1 MRPDRGTAHRLLRH
15 PRLDLAVKA
24 AVAATLAWVIAQ
36 RIPGAQE
43 YAFYAPFGAVATT
56 YSAVVR
62 SVAETVRTVA
72 AILLGAAVGVLA
84 DAVLG
89 SGVAAIALVVGLGML
104 LAGLP
109 WFGDARSYVP
119 IAGMFV
125 LLVGQGD
132 QLDYAAAY
140 AGLFLLGAA
149 CTVAVSAV
157 RPTLPLERTDRALD
171 ALREACVEHLQALAA
186 AIDPGADDEGGLPA
200 RDALSGPLA
209 RARTEVDE
217 LRQAARANPRARR
230 RPADVARRTDDFGA
244 LQRAALLVD
253 DLHAMAEDE
262 PWGTSVVR
270 LPDELRT
277 PTADA
282 LRELAATTAQ
292 AGTRDV
298 EPGRRS
304 STDRATGALVAALRR
319 YQDAGGADAVALVV
333 SAVVTTLRRSLVA
346 LTPPDS
352 FHLSTSPAEALERD
366 DVEIGR

>member
-1 MRPDRGTAHRLLRH
+1 MPPARSTAHRLLRH

-36 RIPGAQE
+36 RVPGVAE

-62 SVAETVRTVA
+62 SVAQTVRTVA
-72 AILLGAAVGVLA
+72 AILLGAAVGVAA
-84 DAVLG
+84 DVLLG
-89 SGVAAIALVVGLGML
+89 PGVAAIAVVVGLGML

-125 LLVGQGD
+125 LLVGHGD

-157 RPTLPLERTDRALD
+157 RPTLPLERVDRALD
-171 ALREACVEHLQALAA
+171 ALRTACVEHLRALAT
-186 AIDPGADDEGGLPA
+186 AIDPGADDDVEVPA
-200 RDALSGPLA
+200 RDGLGRPLA

-230 RPADVARRTDDFGA
+230 RSSDVARRTEDFAA
-244 LQRAALLVD
+244 LQRAVLLVD
-253 DLHAMAEDE
+253 DLQAMAEDE

-270 LPDELRT
+270 LPDELRA

-292 AGTRDV
+292 AAAADV
-298 EPGRRS
+298 DPGRRRS
-304 STDRATGALVAALRR
+304 ADRATGALVAALRR

-333 SAVVTTLRRSLVA
+333 AAVVTTLRRSLAA
-346 LTPPDS
+346 LTPPDR
-352 FHLSTSPAEALERD
+352 FDLSASPAEALARD
-366 DVEIGR
+366 DVPLGR